1 MGTAELFL
9 FETRDWK
16 AKCDAMGTPC
26 KVIEVD
32 GAIHDFAIMLGL
44 MPEASEVLPAQTA
57 FLADHRA

>member
-1 MGTAELFL
+1 MGTS
-9 FETRDWK
+9 
-16 AKCDAMGTPC
+16 C